1 MSMKKIDVENI
12 DKVMFLLMGII
23 TQAYKDL
30 KHKTCPK
37 YEKKSAL
44 KFLKSKR
51 CNEYADY
58 ICAYYGLAN
67 TTFDEEIKSIC
78 EKMESMLK
86 G

>member
-37 YEKKSAL
+37 YEKKIS
-44 KFLKSKR
+44 
-51 CNEYADY
+51 
-58 ICAYYGLAN
+58 I
-67 TTFDEEIKSIC
+67 EIF
-78 EKMESMLK
+78 EK
-86 G
+86 